1 MGRFVGILVLLLFTV
16 TACAGTGS
24 IRSEG
29 AKDGNQAPDFTLENL
44 EGEKVSLNDFSG
56 RVVLINFWATWCPPC
71 RAEIPDIQA
80 AYQSHQKDGLVVLGV
95 NVGES
100 REAVKPF
107 VDQVQMTY
115 PVLLDEARKVFKAY
129 RVFGLPM
136 SVIVDQEGVVR
147 VRHTGQLTA
156 AQLEHYLDQLLP

>member
-80 AYQSHQKDGLVVLGV
+80 AYQSHQKDG
-95 NVGES
+95 VGCS
-100 REAVKPF
+100 RRQCRRIREAVKR
-107 VDQVQMTY
+107 
-115 PVLLDEARKVFKAY
+115 LWIRS
-129 RVFGLPM
+129 R
-136 SVIVDQEGVVR
+136 
-147 VRHTGQLTA
+147 
-156 AQLEHYLDQLLP
+156 